1 MTLINLR
8 QPKSLNYYASSGSKK
23 IPAME
28 SRGMVERM
36 SIQKLPFKYLMAIV
50 FWSVT
55 ISPLSPMIDV
65 LKTTMISMRKRK
77 SMMALS
83 VPF

>member
-1 MTLINLR
+1 M
-8 QPKSLNYYASSGSKK
+8 
-23 IPAME
+23 PAIE
-28 SRGMVERM
+28 SRGMVESM
-36 SIQKLPFKYLMAIV
+36 SIQKLPFKYFIAIV

-65 LKTTMISMRKRK
+65 RKTTMISMRKRK